1 MRENY
6 TPLSGSNPS
15 RRGTGNHESD
25 HSPGRGFALTR
36 TLMGSGFNN
45 VFSSNSSLFFRFRSN
60 LALLASVL
68 FLMLSFTNV
77 NAQCTAA
84 PVVVGVGDLTATSAV
99 LNWNT
104 VTGVSGGTY
113 TVDVATDSGFSTI
126 LTTASAVATT
136 RYQVTGLTENTTYYF
151 RVKVDNTSC
160 GTYSAA
166 TSFIPKRGVYT
177 TLATTGYASDVIAN
191 GVGVP
196 SGSTTAD
203 IDGGNFSY
211 VAMDYQLNA
220 SSNLPVANSGL
231 PINRVLNT
239 ALGVQFYMQ
248 DYTGSNSLRLP
259 TNGNSGTITLA
270 YPQKFGTIYVA
281 VTSGSGNAA
290 LTPVL
295 NFTDGTTYTA
305 SATTL
310 VNWDNAATTAV
321 PACTNANTLGRI
333 TRTSA
338 TATAPTST
346 GAFKVFY
353 FTIAVPLSYQTKQ
366 LNSITFTKGGATGA
380 VAQIF
385 GLSGKTLDAC
395 PVMTSVTSAAVSTSS
410 FTANWTLGSLGSD
423 GATPTYTLEVYTD
436 SGYTTPVSGS
446 PFTGLTGNSYTLTGL
461 TPDATYYYRVKADGS
476 SCSSSYV
483 TGSQSLAYCSVTT
496 STTYYNTNFTTIGG
510 ASNISNSTAAAT
522 ANYSATQIVSVQAG
536 SSFTYTGSKAAGTT
550 ATGIFVDWNDDLDF
564 ADAGETIAIHTGAL
578 SGGLTLY
585 SGTISVP
592 AGAAIGSHRLRVRSV
607 IYSSTPSG
615 CSVTGETED
624 YTLNVTASTGACT
637 APLAPASISFSGL
650 TSSNINVNI
659 TAATTPPTGGYLV
672 VRSTSASL
680 SSDPVSGTSYAVGS
694 TIGGGTVVALSS
706 TASSVSSF
714 VASNTRYYFY
724 VYAFNNGSCVG
735 PVYSTAVTGN
745 ATSCATAAV
754 SSAASNVKNSFA
766 TLNWASVKGTNG
778 NPVTYTVEVY
788 TDAALT
794 TLFGTYT
801 LVDQLSYNIT
811 DLTANA
817 TYYYRVKAEVPAGC
831 GDATFSSTINF
842 KAENNYSPIN
852 LTGFNADVIA
862 EGNGWATI
870 STTSDVDGGGY
881 VYMSRDYKPNVTSAA
896 LSTGAL
902 PVNRTMASPNN
913 TGLNFLMPDYKTNNS
928 VRLTAASP
936 SQDLVFSVPTKL
948 TNLYLAVASGGG
960 ASSITGTIYF
970 EDDTTQAI
978 ASTAVPDW
986 FATSGAPVLAYNI
999 GRVNKN
1005 GTTNEAEFTT
1015 TTGISQSNAKIFQ
1028 LTIAIPSANQGK
1040 KVTKVNITRVASGTA
1055 VPNIF
1060 AISGQVIGDC
1070 PTLSAVTAAAASA
1083 TSATVSWTLSSQG
1096 DGGVPTYTVTTYLDA
1111 ALTTLVST
1119 NSGISGTSYTVTGL
1133 NPTTTYYF
1141 KVQAANNVC
1150 SSNTLTAN
1158 ATTLQPECPTP
1169 GAPTVAASATS
1180 TGATGTITAPSGGA
1194 VGYVI
1199 VRSISSALSAA
1210 PANFSTYTV
1219 GASIGS
1225 GNVIAVGT
1233 STNIND
1239 TSANSNTHYYY
1250 FIYAYNSGS
1259 SCSGPVYSTSAAT
1272 FDVTTCV
1279 GQALVVGASNIRNSS
1294 ATLNWNSVTG
1304 GGASAI
1310 TYNLEVFT
1318 DASYTTSFTSF
1329 TGLTATKQAVT
1340 GLTANA
1346 VYYYR
1351 VSAIATGTC
1360 ASTYSTGSFTA
1371 TNGYTPI
1378 DVTSGG
1384 YNKDVIA
1391 NGSGAAQYST
1401 TAPVDADAAGARNA
1415 YVARNYISGTGTP
1428 TTVGLPIN
1436 RFLSSTTTSGLNFII
1451 PDYSGNNCL
1460 RLAGQNDTGTLTF
1473 ETPVKLTDIY
1483 IAATGGSGDLVASAE
1498 IIFEDGGT
1506 SQLSTSI
1513 AIPDWVVGTGSIIVD
1528 NLGRANMSDTTGN
1541 VETIASK
1548 IFQIAIPVN
1557 TANQTRKVA
1566 AVKFTK
1572 TSDGPVEP
1580 VLNIFAISGK
1590 IIGDC
1595 PTMASTSVVSTGANG
1610 ANIAWVLSTQGDG
1623 GTPTYT
1629 VEVYTDAAFT
1639 TSAASPATGLTATTY
1654 SITGLTAQ
1662 TTYYYRVKAI
1672 NAACESGY
1680 VTGTFTTSQVP
1691 ATLNYTEGFEGES
1704 FWSLVNTGQTNKWF
1718 IGTAT
1723 SSSGTKSLYVSN
1735 DGGATNG
1742 YDLTSI
1748 SVVQAYR
1755 DITIPAGTSTVEFS
1769 FDWKGYGESGYD
1781 YLRVWMVP
1789 TSFIPTA
1796 GTQITSGSGRIQIGG
1811 NLLSQNT
1818 YTNYYTPT
1826 LDVSTFAGQTVRLVF
1841 EWRNDNS
1848 FGQQPSASVDNISM
1862 KIPTCFYPVNLTAVA
1877 VTTTAD
1883 ISWTAPSVVPANGY
1897 EYYYS
1902 TTNTTPVASFTGTPT
1917 TGTSVSLTG
1926 LTTNSKYYWWV
1937 RSVCS
1942 DSDKSS
1948 WSPVGIF
1955 FTGACAPTYT
1965 TCDST
1970 HRITLL
1976 TVPQAS
1982 FTDDLSGITA
1992 CSATAINRTSLSIPV
2007 TTGNTYTFNVT
2018 SIGWIGVGM
2027 AIDYNGDGNFD
2038 DANETVALPN
2048 YIDGNSVIY
2057 TITAAIP
2064 SSLTPGN
2071 YTVRIWNRLANAGLG
2086 TPAASACGSYAYGT
2100 YVEYTLAVAAPCFN
2114 WTGTANTE
2122 WNNTANWCGGTVP
2135 TSSSDVTITTATNN
2149 PVISTG
2155 TASVHNLT
2163 IAEGATLTVATG
2175 ATLNVDNLLSV
2186 NPAGT
2191 LTVADNGA
2199 LVQGAATTVSA
2210 NSGNIVFHKKGS
2222 SLYRSDYTIWSSPV
2236 AGQNLQAFSPAT
2248 VSNRFYE
2255 YKTATDVYAS
2265 VTPGDNNFEPAK
2277 GYLIRMPNAD
2287 ATAGYN
2293 DGATAIKF
2301 DGTFTG
2307 VPNNGTITRPLATTG
2322 GRYNAIGNPY
2332 PSPIN
2337 LYDFFYGNAAVID
2350 ASSGVYL
2357 WRKKNNASSSSY
2369 ATLNLAAFVAN
2380 PAQGGGAENNQFYA
2394 FDPSTGSSNWLLAPG
2409 QGFIVR
2415 TLTGLTNPEVTF
2427 TNSMRRGTPGS
2438 SQSFFRQGADT
2449 ASRLWINLSSVA
2461 AGNASQTAI
2470 AYMDNATMDIDFGYD
2485 ATKFTENNALSVY
2498 TLAQQNPLTI
2508 QARPVFTNTDVV
2520 PMGYNAP
2527 QAGTYTIAID
2537 HANGVFQQGQAV
2549 YIKDN
2554 AEGIIRSLNDNSY
2567 SFATEA
2573 GTFDNRFELLYTTQA
2588 LGTDQPLDAN
2598 TVAVFKQGSSIHVNA
2613 GSALVNGI
2621 TIYDIR
2627 GAKVYSVDNVNNT
2640 EAVINNLTAE
2650 QQVLIVEVNTTKGKV
2665 SKRVIF

>member
-1 MRENY
+1 MAV
-6 TPLSGSNPS
+6 L
-15 RRGTGNHESD
+15 
-25 HSPGRGFALTR
+25 
-36 TLMGSGFNN
+36 
-45 VFSSNSSLFFRFRSN
+45 V
-60 LALLASVL
+60 SVL
-68 FLMLSFTNV
+68 FLVFGFNNV

-84 PVVVGVGDLTATSAV
+84 PVVVGAGDLTATSAV

-113 TVDVATDSGFSTI
+113 TVDVATDSGFSSI
-126 LTTASAVATT
+126 VTTASAVATT

-310 VNWDNAATTAV
+310 VNWDSAATTAV
-321 PACTNANTLGRI
+321 PACTNANTLNRI

-346 GAFKVFY
+346 GSFKVFY

-436 SGYTTPVSGS
+436 AGYTTPVSGS
-446 PFTGLTGNSYTLTGL
+446 PFTGLTGNSYTVTGL
-461 TPDATYYYRVKADGS
+461 TPDATYYYRVKADGT

-536 SSFTYTGSKAAGTT
+536 SSFTYTGTKAAGTT

-564 ADAGETIAIHTGAL
+564 ADAGETIAVHTGLA
-578 SGGLTLY
+578 SNGFTTY
-585 SGTISVP
+585 SGTITVP
-592 AGAAIGSHRLRVRSV
+592 SGAIVGTHRLRVRSV

-624 YTLNVTASTGACT
+624 YALTVTSATGSCT
-637 APLAPASISFSGL
+637 APGAPAGVSFSAV
-650 TSSNINVNI
+650 SNANI
-659 TAATTPPTGGYLV
+659 TATVTAGAGSPSGYLV
-672 VRSTSASL
+672 VRSL
-680 SSDPVSGTSYAVGS
+680 SSSLLSEPVAGTSYAVGG
-694 TIGGGTVVALSS
+694 TLGGGTVVSVSS
-706 TASSVSSF
+706 TAPTVTNF
-714 VASNTRYYFY
+714 VASNTKYYFY
-724 VYAFNNGSCVG
+724 VYTFNNGTCVG

-745 ATSCATAAV
+745 ATTCATAATA
-754 SSAASNVKNSFA
+754 SAASNVKNSFA

-970 EDDTTQAI
+970 DDDTTQAI
-978 ASTAVPDW
+978 SSTAVPDW

-1005 GTTNEAEFTT
+1005 GTNNEAEFTT
-1015 TTGISQSNAKIFQ
+1015 TTGVSQSNAKIFQ

-1096 DGGVPTYTVTTYLDA
+1096 DGGVPTYTVTTYSDA

-1158 ATTLQPECPTP
+1158 TTTLQPECPTP

-1294 ATLNWNSVTG
+1294 ATLNWTSVTG

-1318 DASYTTSFTSF
+1318 DASYTTSFASF

-1351 VSAIATGTC
+1351 VSAIASGTC

-1371 TNGYTPI
+1371 TNSYTPI

-1384 YNKDVIA
+1384 YNQDVIA

-1401 TAPVDADAAGARNA
+1401 TAPVDATGAGNA
-1415 YVARNYISGTGTP
+1415 YVALNYVSGAGVA
-1428 TTVGLPIN
+1428 TTVGLPVN
-1436 RFLSSTTTSGLNFII
+1436 RFLASTTTSGLNFIV

-1473 ETPVKLTDIY
+1473 ETPVKLTDVY
-1483 IAATGGSGDLVASAE
+1483 IATTGGSGGLTASAE

-1506 SQLSTSI
+1506 SQLTTGI
-1513 AIPDWVVGTGSIIVD
+1513 AIPDWVTGTGSVIVN
-1528 NLGRANMSDTTGN
+1528 NLGRANRNNTTGA

-1548 IFQIAIPVN
+1548 IFQIAIPVDA
-1557 TANQTRKVA
+1557 ANQTRKVA

-1572 TSDGPVEP
+1572 TSTGATEP
-1580 VLNIFAISGK
+1580 VFNIFAISGK

-1595 PTMASTSVVSTGANG
+1595 PTMASTSVVSTGAEN
-1610 ANIAWVLSTQGDG
+1610 ANIAWVLSTEGDG

-1629 VEVYTDAAFT
+1629 LEVYTNAAFT
-1639 TSAASPATGLTATTY
+1639 TSVGSPVTGITGTTY
-1654 SITGLTAQ
+1654 AITGLNAQ
-1662 TTYYYRVKAI
+1662 TTYYYRVKAT

-1691 ATLNYTEGFEGES
+1691 ASLNYTEGFEGAS
-1704 FWSLVNTGQTNKWF
+1704 SWSIVNDGQANKWYV
-1718 IGTAT
+1718 GTAT
-1723 SSSGTKSLYVSN
+1723 SNSGTKSLYVSN
-1735 DGGATNG
+1735 DNGTTNG
-1742 YDLTSI
+1742 YDIAST

-1755 DITIPAGTSTVEFS
+1755 DIAIPAGTSTVEFS

-1796 GTQITSGSGRIQIGG
+1796 GTQTTSGSGRIQIGG
-1811 NLLSQNT
+1811 NLFAQTT
-1818 YTNYYTPT
+1818 YTTYYTPT
-1826 LDVSTFAGQTVRLVF
+1826 LDVSSFAGQSVRLVF

-1848 FGQQPSASVDNISM
+1848 IGTQPSASVDNISM
-1862 KIPTCFYPVNLTAVA
+1862 KIPTCFIPSGLAS
-1877 VTTTAD
+1877 VTTLTTATLT
-1883 ISWTAPSVVPANGY
+1883 WTAPATAPSNGY
-1897 EYYYS
+1897 QYYYS
-1902 TTNTTPVASFTGTPT
+1902 TTNTAPVASTSGTAV
-1917 TGTSVSLTG
+1917 TSTSASITG
-1926 LTTNSKYYWWV
+1926 LTSNTTYYFWV
-1937 RSVCS
+1937 RSVCDGS
-1942 DSDKSS
+1942 DTSVWVSGGS
-1948 WSPVGIF
+1948 F
-1955 FTGACAPTYT
+1955 FTGYCTPTYSN
-1965 TCDST
+1965 CDTS
-1970 HRITLL
+1970 HRINSVS
-1976 TVPQAS
+1976 VPEIS
-1982 FTDDLSGITA
+1982 FTDDLTSLTTCSTA
-1992 CSATAINRTSLSIPV
+1992 ATNRTA
-2007 TTGNTYTFNVT
+2007 TTINVIAGNTYTVFAT
-2018 SIGWIGVGM
+2018 TTGWIAAGLAV
-2027 AIDYNGDGNFD
+2027 DFNGNANFAD
-2038 DANETVALPN
+2038 SGEIVATPA
-2048 YIDGNSVIY
+2048 YIDGQTQAYNMSLVIP
-2057 TITAAIP
+2057 T
-2064 SSLTPGN
+2064 SLTPGN
-2071 YTVRIWNRLANAGLG
+2071 YRLRIWNREANAGAG
-2086 TPAASACGSYAYGT
+2086 TNPCGSYSYGT
-2100 YVEYTLAVAAPCFN
+2100 YVDYTLFVAAPCFN
-2114 WTGTANTE
+2114 WTGTANTD

-2155 TASVHNLT
+2155 TATVHNLT

-2175 ATLNVDNLLSV
+2175 ATLNVDNILSV

-2199 LVQGAATTVSA
+2199 LVQGIATSVSA
-2210 NSGNIVFHKKGS
+2210 NAGNIVFHKKGS
-2222 SLYRSDYTIWSSPV
+2222 SLYRSDYTMWSSPV

-2265 VTPGDNNFEPAK
+2265 VTPNDHSFDTAK

-2293 DGATAIKF
+2293 DGATDIKF
-2301 DGTFTG
+2301 EGTFTG

-2337 LYDFFYGNAAVID
+2337 LYDFFYANNAVID

-2380 PAQGGGAENNQFYA
+2380 PAEGGGAENNQFYVYDA
-2394 FDPSTGSSNWLLAPG
+2394 STGSSNWLLAPG

-2438 SQSFFRQGADT
+2438 TQSFFRHGADT

-2470 AYMDNATMDIDFGYD
+2470 AYMDNATMGIDFGYD